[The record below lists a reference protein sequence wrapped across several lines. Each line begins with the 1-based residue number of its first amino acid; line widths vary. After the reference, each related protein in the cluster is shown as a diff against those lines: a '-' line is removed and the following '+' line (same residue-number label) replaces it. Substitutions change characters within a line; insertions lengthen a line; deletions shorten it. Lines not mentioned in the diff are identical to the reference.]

1 MYKMNWKSTCT
12 LNWREHDVWKHDRT
26 LHAISALVLVLRQWS
41 NDRFVAALLIRPIEE
56 EHNCSSPAQWF
67 SSAMECFTQDY
78 LEYFDAQDL
87 ASESVVGTESS
98 NAVEDLEAGCASTLV
113 DDDSQSFAC
122 LSGQNDLN
130 AVPVEGKQ
138 CSFESKHHDLQSQC
152 AIPTTLDDGW
162 WKDCWVWC
170 NSIWWP
176 SSQQHWAGYG
186 SMDLYCETC
195 QWKCEQPCLCA
206 CHALAYHYN
215 MRSWCNHSMA
225 EEGGEWSS

>member
-1 MYKMNWKSTCT
+1 
-12 LNWREHDVWKHDRT
+12 
-26 LHAISALVLVLRQWS
+26 
-41 NDRFVAALLIRPIEE
+41 
-56 EHNCSSPAQWF
+56 
-67 SSAMECFTQDY
+67 MECFTQEY

-152 AIPTTLDDGW
+152 SIPTTLDDG
-162 WKDCWVWC
+162 KIVECDAIVSGCRPV
-170 NSIWWP
+170 
-176 SSQQHWAGYG
+176 SSTDQKSFLLIDNNEDRPAKKQIVYQSDRVAVISGLTFRLKAKTTTVICEDTGVCMRQAGYG

-206 CHALAYHYN
+206 CHSLAYHYN
-215 MRSWCNHSMA
+215 MRS
-225 EEGGEWSS
+225 

>member
-1 MYKMNWKSTCT
+1 
-12 LNWREHDVWKHDRT
+12 
-26 LHAISALVLVLRQWS
+26 
-41 NDRFVAALLIRPIEE
+41 
-56 EHNCSSPAQWF
+56 
-67 SSAMECFTQDY
+67 MECLTQEY

-87 ASESVVGTESS
+87 APESVVGTESS

-152 AIPTTLDDGW
+152 SIPTTLDDG
-162 WKDCWVWC
+162 KIVECDAIV
-170 NSIWWP
+170 SGGRP
-176 SSQQHWAGYG
+176 VSSTDQKFFLLIDNNEDRPAKKQKVYQSDRVAVISGLTFRLKAKTTTVICEDTGVCMRQAGYG

-206 CHALAYHYN
+206 CHSLAYHYN
-215 MRSWCNHSMA
+215 MRS
-225 EEGGEWSS
+225 